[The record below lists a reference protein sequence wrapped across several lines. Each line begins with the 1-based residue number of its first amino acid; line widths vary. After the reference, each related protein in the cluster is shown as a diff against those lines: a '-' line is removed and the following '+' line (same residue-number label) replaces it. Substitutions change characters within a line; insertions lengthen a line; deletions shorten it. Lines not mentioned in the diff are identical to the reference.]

1 MKPMTSVSL
10 NQKLTLYIA
19 VLTAILCF
27 TTPARATISTS
38 LQMQLGNPSS
48 ATTNAA
54 VTNNYLVQRTV
65 ESIGYS
71 AYYNEPIWASW
82 DLTTSDVGGSG
93 RNSSFYTD
101 TNLPATFYWVK
112 TGDYTGSGFDRGH
125 MCPSADR
132 TDTTN
137 DNKLVFFMSNIVPQ
151 APDNN
156 QGIWANFED
165 DCRTF
170 ASAGNEL
177 IIMCGPSTFDGSKI
191 NTTGPVYIPGYTW
204 KVAVIVPTG
213 AGTLLSRLTASSRV
227 IAINVPNIAGIRTT
241 PWTNFVTSAK
251 VIETSTGFTFFT
263 AATPAIAEVLRAKV
277 DGAPAPGITSFSPTS
292 AATNASVTLTGNNFT
307 SASIVKFNTS
317 YATSFTVNSG
327 TQITATVPAGTTSGT
342 ISVIAPG
349 GLATSAS
356 SFTVTNGGGGGGG
369 GGGTTNLTVSQVYG
383 GGGNSGATYIND
395 FIEIYNAGT
404 ATIDLSSYAVQYAS
418 ASGSTWS
425 ETILNGTIS
434 PGHHYLIQEAAGS
447 GGTTSL
453 PTPEATG
460 TISMSATAGKVALT
474 KTTTLL
480 TVSNPVGQANVV
492 DFVGYGTANAFEGS
506 GAAPAPSATT
516 SDLRAGGGATDT
528 NDNAADFTAG
538 TVNPRN
544 N

>member
-1 MKPMTSVSL
+1 MKPNPVL
-10 NQKLTLYIA
+10 ALARKLFPTLA
-19 VLTAILCF
+19 LAATLFFTAQRA
-27 TTPARATISTS
+27 TATISTA

-54 VTNNYLVQRTV
+54 VTNNFLVQRTV
-65 ESIGYS
+65 EAIGYN
-71 AYYNEPIWASW
+71 AHYNEPVWASW
-82 DLTTSDVGGSG
+82 DLTTGDVGGSG

-101 TNLPATFYWVK
+101 TNLPAKFYWVK
-112 TGDYTGSGFDRGH
+112 TGDYTGSGYDRGH
-125 MCPSADR
+125 LCPSADR

-137 DNKLVFFMSNIVPQ
+137 NNKLVFYMSNIMPQ

-177 IIMCGPSTFDGSKI
+177 IILCGPSTFSGAKI
-191 NTTGPVYIPGYTW
+191 NTNGPVYIPGYTW
-204 KVAVIVPTG
+204 KIAVIVPTG
-213 AGTLLSRLTASSRV
+213 AGTLLSRLTATNRV
-227 IAINVPNIAGIRTT
+227 IALNVPNIAGIRTT

-251 VIETSTGFTFFT
+251 VIQTNTGFTFFT
-263 AATPAIAEVLRAKV
+263 DVATSIAEVLRAKV
-277 DGAPAPGITSFSPTS
+277 DGAMKPGITSFSPTS
-292 AATNASVTLTGNNFT
+292 AATNTSVTITGSNF
-307 SASIVKFNTS
+307 SGASIVKFNSS

-327 TQITATVPAGTTSGT
+327 TQITATVPAGATSGSL
-342 ISVIAPG
+342 SVIAPG

-356 SFTVTNGGGGGGG
+356 SLTVTNGGGGGGG
-369 GGGTTNLTVSQVYG
+369 GTTNITISQVYG

-404 ATIDLSSYAVQYAS
+404 ATVNLSTYAVQYAS
-418 ASGSTWS
+418 STGSTWQ
-425 ETILNGTIS
+425 ETVLNGTIA
-434 PGHHYLIQEAAGS
+434 PGQHYLIQEAAGT
-447 GGTTSL
+447 GGTTAL
-453 PTPEATG
+453 PTPQAIG
-460 TISMSATAGKVALT
+460 TISMSASAGKIALT

-480 TVSNPVGQANVV
+480 TVSNPVGMANVV
-492 DFVGYGTANAFEGS
+492 DFVGYGSANAYEGT
-506 GAAPAPSATT
+506 GPAPTISATA
-516 SDLRAGGGATDT
+516 SDSRAGSGATDT

>member
-1 MKPMTSVSL
+1 MKPTPSAPL
-10 NQKLTLYIA
+10 KTKLALLIA
-19 VLTAILCF
+19 VFTAIFSLA
-27 TTPARATISTS
+27 PQAHATISTA

-48 ATTNAA
+48 ASTNAT
-54 VTNNYLVQRTV
+54 VTNNFLVQRTV
-65 ESIGYS
+65 QSFGYN
-71 AYYNEPIWASW
+71 AHYNEPVWASW
-82 DLTTSDVGGSG
+82 DLTTADVGGSG
-93 RNSSFYTD
+93 RNSTFYTD
-101 TNLPATFYWVK
+101 TNLLATFYWVK
-112 TGDYTGSGFDRGH
+112 TADYTGSGFDRGH
-125 MCPSADR
+125 LTPSADR

-137 DNKLVFFMSNIVPQ
+137 NNKLVFFMSNIMPQ

-156 QGIWANFED
+156 QGIWANFEG

-177 IIMCGPSTFDGSKI
+177 IILCGPSTFSGSKI
-191 NTTGPVYIPGYTW
+191 NTTGPVYIPDYTW

-213 AGTLLSRLTASSRV
+213 SGTLLSRLTAASRV

-241 PWTNFVTSAK
+241 PWTNFLTSTK
-251 VIETSTGFTFFT
+251 VIETNTGFTFFT
-263 AATPAIAEVLRAKV
+263 DVASNIAEVLRAKV
-277 DGAPAPGITSFSPTS
+277 DGALSPGITSFTPTS
-292 AATNASVTLTGNNFT
+292 AATNASVTITGSNFT
-307 SASIVKFNTS
+307 AASIVKFNAS
-317 YATSFTVNSG
+317 YATTFTVNSG
-327 TQITATVPAGTTSGT
+327 TQITATVPAGTTSGA

-369 GGGTTNLTVSQVYG
+369 GGTTNLTISQVYG

-404 ATIDLSSYAVQYAS
+404 ATVNLSTYAVQYAS
-418 ASGSTWS
+418 SAGSSWS
-425 ETILNGTIS
+425 ETILNGTIA
-434 PGHHYLIQEAAGS
+434 PGAHYLIQEAAGT

-453 PTPEATG
+453 PTPQATG

-480 TVSNPVGQANVV
+480 TVSNPVGTASVV
-492 DFVGYGTANAFEGS
+492 DFVGYGSANAFEGT
-506 GAAPAPSATT
+506 GAAPAPSATA
-516 SDLRAGGGATDT
+516 SDLRAGSGATDT

>member
-1 MKPMTSVSL
+1 MKLMLPLPLKT
-10 NQKLTLYIA
+10 KLPLLIA
-19 VLTAILCF
+19 ALTAIFSLVP
-27 TTPARATISTS
+27 PARATISTA
-38 LQMQLGNPSS
+38 LQMQLGNPSAAS
-48 ATTNAA
+48 TNAA

-65 ESIGYS
+65 QSFGYS
-71 AYYNEPIWASW
+71 AHYNEPVWASW
-82 DLTTSDVGGSG
+82 DLTTGDVGGSG
-93 RNSSFYTD
+93 RNSTFYTD

-112 TGDYTGSGFDRGH
+112 TADYTGSGFDRGH
-125 MCPSADR
+125 LTPSADR

-137 DNKLVFFMSNIVPQ
+137 NNKLVFFMSNIMPQ

-156 QGIWANFED
+156 QGIWANFEG

-177 IIMCGPSTFDGSKI
+177 IILCGPSTFDGSKI

-213 AGTLLSRLTASSRV
+213 AGTLLSRLTATSRV

-241 PWTNFVTSAK
+241 PWTNFLTSAK
-251 VIETSTGFTFFT
+251 VIETNTGFTFFT
-263 AATPAIAEVLRAKV
+263 DVAASIAEVLRAKV
-277 DGAPAPGITSFSPTS
+277 DGALPPGITSFTPAS
-292 AATNASVTLTGNNFT
+292 AATNASVTLTGSNFT
-307 SASIVKFNTS
+307 AASVVKFNTT

-327 TQITATVPAGTTSGT
+327 TQITATVPPGTTSGT

-369 GGGTTNLTVSQVYG
+369 GGTTNLTISQVYG

-404 ATIDLSSYAVQYAS
+404 ATVNLSTYAVQYAS
-418 ASGSTWS
+418 SSGSSWS
-425 ETILNGTIS
+425 ETILNGTIA
-434 PGHHYLIQEAAGS
+434 PGSHYLIQEAAGS
-447 GGTTSL
+447 GGTTAL
-453 PTPEATG
+453 PTPQATG

-480 TVSNPVGQANVV
+480 TVSNPVGNANVV
-492 DFVGYGTANAFEGS
+492 DFVGYGSANAFEGT
-506 GAAPAPSATT
+506 GAAPAPSATA
-516 SDLRAGGGATDT
+516 SDSRAGSGATDT

>member
-1 MKPMTSVSL
+1 MKSKVVASFTHRLFRYTTGVSL
-10 NQKLTLYIA
+10 LLLA
-19 VLTAILCF
+19 ALHA
-27 TTPARATISTS
+27 AATISTS

-54 VTNNYLVQRTV
+54 VTNNYLIQRTV

-71 AYYNEPIWASW
+71 AHYNEPIWASW
-82 DLTTSDVGGSG
+82 DLTTADVGGSG

-125 MCPSADR
+125 LCPSADR

-137 DNKLVFFMSNIVPQ
+137 INKLVFYMSNIMPQ
-151 APDNN
+151 TPDNN

-177 IIMCGPSTFDGSKI
+177 IIMCGPSTFSGARI
-191 NTTGPVYIPGYTW
+191 NTNGPVYIPGYTW

-213 AGTLLSRLTASSRV
+213 SGTALSRLTATNRV

-241 PWTNFVTSAK
+241 PWTNFVTSVNALQ
-251 VIETSTGFTFFT
+251 TTTGFTFFT
-263 AATPAIAEVLRAKV
+263 AVASDIAEVLRARV
-277 DGAPAPGITSFSPTS
+277 DGAAAPGISGFSPSS
-292 AATNASVTLTGNNFT
+292 AATNASVTITGNNF
-307 SASIVKFNTS
+307 SGASIVKFNTT

-327 TQITATVPAGTTSGT
+327 TQITATVPAGATSGA

-349 GLATSAS
+349 GLAASAG
-356 SFTVTNGGGGGGG
+356 SFTVTNGTGGG

-404 ATIDLSSYAVQYAS
+404 ATVNLSTYAVQYAS
-418 ASGSTWS
+418 STGSSWS
-425 ETILNGTIS
+425 ETILNGTIA
-434 PGHHYLIQEAAGS
+434 PGAHYLIQEAAGT
-447 GGTTSL
+447 GGTTAL
-453 PTPEATG
+453 PTPQAIG

-480 TVSNPVGQANVV
+480 TVSNPVGTANVV
-492 DFVGYGTANAFEGS
+492 DFVGYGSANAYEGT
-506 GAAPAPSATT
+506 GPAPTISATA
-516 SDLRAGGGATDT
+516 SDSRAGGGATDT
-528 NDNAADFTAG
+528 NDNQADFTAG